1 MSTGAQSFC
10 PSLLFKLSL
19 RKVKLKNSSFSLFLF
34 FFLLFSRF
42 IYFNRFILFSLF
54 LIPFLFF
61 ISFFFSPFRSFSS
74 LLCLSRSVYILLN
87 HSRSFYLFLAYLFSS
102 SISFNVKKTCWI
114 PGWLICTWSSDV
126 KRRGSPTLLVDC
138 WGTYSILVS
147 EWIDKLINKTMNE
160 CMNEW
165 I

>member
-1 MSTGAQSFC
+1 MSTGAQSVC

-34 FFLLFSRF
+34 FSTLFPLYLFQQIHSF
-42 IYFNRFILFSLF
+42 FSLF
-54 LIPFLFF
+54 DSLFF

-147 EWIDKLINKTMNE
+147 EWIDKLINKWMNE